1 MYLYRYSILKEMVW
15 VLRKVN
21 EMSYLPH
28 LINVT
33 IHSISGL
40 EEHGEGVGTVMSSF
54 AAVQVRNGSGL
65 L

>member
-1 MYLYRYSILKEMVW
+1 MYLYRCFILVEMVW
-15 VLRKVN
+15 VFRKVN

-33 IHSISGL
+33 IHAVCGL
-40 EEHGEGVGTVMSSF
+40 EENGAGVRTVMSSF
-54 AAVQVRNGSGL
+54 AAVQVRNGSRL